1 MGREDSPHRRGAPV
15 PINPAAL
22 TAARTR
28 FAAAAGL
35 SLVETLTEVVYP
47 LADADVP
54 RDTETL
60 ALSAQTVGPTE
71 DAGSV
76 GAVLSYGRD
85 DDVNPKSNQ
94 PSNAYAVEVHEAI
107 GKQHPGGGAAKWLE
121 NAGTQTAPR
130 LADEVAK
137 RMRPRL

>member
-1 MGREDSPHRRGAPV
+1 MPVNPGA
-15 PINPAAL
+15 
-22 TAARTR
+22 TAAVRTR

-35 SLVETLTEVVYP
+35 SLVETLAEVVYP

-60 ALSAQTVGPTE
+60 ALSEAVTGPVE
-71 DAGSV
+71 DASGVS
-76 GAVLSYGRD
+76 ATLSYGQETD
-85 DDVNPKSNQ
+85 ANPKTGA
-94 PSNAYAVEVHEAI
+94 PSASYSITVHEDIAR
-107 GKQHPGGGAAKWLE
+107 QHPTGRSKWLE
-121 NAGTQTAPR
+121 SAGTQTAPR